1 MGHMTEP
8 SKWAR
13 IIAAD
18 PGHSQRYIDRFK
30 QMEAAGHDLYGEA
43 RTVDAMA
50 GRNARIL
57 DAGCGPGRLGGRL
70 HGLGHRVV
78 GVDVDPALIA
88 AAEEDHPG
96 PLWLVGDLAELD
108 LPARGIDA
116 GFDVIVSAGN
126 VMGFLAPSTRV
137 EVLRRFAGHLAAGGR
152 AIIGFGAGRG
162 YEFPE
167 FLADANAAGLELDQA
182 FSTWD
187 LRPFLP
193 DSDFL
198 VAILTAAE

>member
-1 MGHMTEP
+1 MNRTFDVAVVGATG
-8 SKWAR
+8 AV
-13 IIAAD
+13 
-18 PGHSQRYIDRFK
+18 
-30 QMEAAGHDLYGEA
+30 GEA
-43 RTVDAMA
+43 MIEILEQRKFPVRQLYPLASSRSAGKTVRFQ
-50 GRNARIL
+50 GR
-57 DAGCGPGRLGGRL
+57 
-70 HGLGHRVV
+70 
-78 GVDVDPALIA
+78 DV
-88 AAEEDHPG
+88 
-96 PLWLVGDLAELD
+96 LVGDLAELD

-116 GFDVIVSAGN
+116 GFDVIVSAGT

-137 EVLRRFAGHLAAGGR
+137 EVLRRFAGPLAAGGR

-187 LRPFLP
+187 LRPVLP